1 MTDDILIDRIR
12 AHRSAP
18 DVYDPPTFEDMA
30 DRIMKLEKAYDAWA
44 DIAAR
49 YKENCANSQ
58 AMLDIALK
66 ALCAIARMDES
77 NVTAYIQKVDAIALD
92 ALDEIGSKP

>member
-30 DRIMKLEKAYDAWA
+30 DRIMKLKKSCNVWA
-44 DIAAR
+44 DMAEK
-49 YKENCANSQ
+49 YNSRCDNYR
-58 AMLDIALK
+58 AMLDIALV
-66 ALCAIARMDES
+66 ALNAIARMDER
-77 NVTAYIQKVDAIALD
+77 NVTAYIQKVDAIALN
-92 ALDEIGSKP
+92 ALDEIGSKQ

>member
-1 MTDDILIDRIR
+1 MNDILIDRIR

-49 YKENCANSQ
+49 YKENCEKYRV
-58 AMLDIALK
+58 MLDIALV
-66 ALCAIARMDES
+66 ALNAIARMDEG
-77 NVTAYIQKVDAIALD
+77 NVTAYIQKVDAIVLD
-92 ALDEIGSKP
+92 ALDEIGSKQ

>member
-1 MTDDILIDRIR
+1 MNDDILIDRIR

-49 YKENCANSQ
+49 YKANCEKYRV
-58 AMLDIALK
+58 MLDIALV
-66 ALCAIARMDES
+66 ALNAIARMDEG

-92 ALDEIGSKP
+92 ALDEIGSKQ

>member
-44 DIAAR
+44 NIAAR
-49 YKENCANSQ
+49 YKENCEKSQ
-58 AMLDIALK
+58 AMLSTALVALNRIAQ
-66 ALCAIARMDES
+66 MDES

>member
-1 MTDDILIDRIR
+1 MNDILIDRIR

-49 YKENCANSQ
+49 YRENCEKSQ
-58 AMLDIALK
+58 AMLAIALA
-66 ALCAIARMDES
+66 ALSAIARMDEG

-92 ALDEIGSKP
+92 ALDKIGSKQ

>member
-1 MTDDILIDRIR
+1 MNDILIDRIR

-49 YKENCANSQ
+49 YKANCKKSQ
-58 AMLDIALK
+58 AMLDIALT
-66 ALCAIARMDES
+66 ALSAIARMDEG

-92 ALDEIGSKP
+92 ALDEIGSKQ